1 MSEFDSNIE
10 ELLKD
15 KDALQSSIALN
26 KILHNLLVQ
35 SKREKLALWVVI
47 LFLILLMFLGS
58 VGVFLYETQF
68 EQVEEESKTTLT
80 YSEASGENSAINN
93 IQGDQYNDQAIKNNY
108 KEDSQWQQ
116 DR

>member
-1 MSEFDSNIE
+1 MSEFDTKIE
-10 ELLKD
+10 ELLAE

-35 SKREKLALWVVI
+35 SKKEKLALWIVV
-47 LFLILLMFLGS
+47 LFLILLMFLEGI
-58 VGVFLYETQF
+58 GIFLYESQF

-108 KEDSQWQQ
+108 REDS
-116 DR
+116 

>member
-1 MSEFDSNIE
+1 MSEFDSSIE
-10 ELLKD
+10 GLLNE

-35 SKREKLALWVVI
+35 SKREKLALWIVV
-47 LFLILLMFLGS
+47 LFLILLMFLEGI
-58 VGVFLYETQF
+58 GIFLYELQF

-93 IQGDQYNDQAIKNNY
+93 VQGDQYNDQAIKNNY
-108 KEDSQWQQ
+108 REDS
-116 DR
+116 

>member
-1 MSEFDSNIE
+1 MSEFDTKIE
-10 ELLKD
+10 ELLTE

-35 SKREKLALWVVI
+35 SKREKLALWIVV
-47 LFLILLMFLGS
+47 LFLILLMFLEGI
-58 VGVFLYETQF
+58 GIFLYESQF

-108 KEDSQWQQ
+108 REDS
-116 DR
+116 

>member
-1 MSEFDSNIE
+1 MIMSEFDTKIE
-10 ELLKD
+10 ELLAE

-35 SKREKLALWVVI
+35 SKKEKLALWIVV
-47 LFLILLMFLGS
+47 LFLILLMFLEGI
-58 VGVFLYETQF
+58 GIFLYESQF

-93 IQGDQYNDQAIKNNY
+93 VQGDQYNDQAIKNNY
-108 KEDSQWQQ
+108 REDS
-116 DR
+116 